1 MKLNRIL
8 FAAAALAVASCTLPR
23 EEISVELGEPTAVEL
38 NVEIPV
44 AGTRATTGTD
54 SENGGLT
61 NVDWGAYDLRYTIEI
76 YDATGNAL
84 AFSDV
89 YYDTASYN
97 GYSNS
102 ISLTKGRTYQLY
114 IWADFVTTQGHDLH
128 YNTSDLRSI
137 SLLDPNNYTVNDES
151 RDAYVYYGTFDVGS
165 GANAINAE
173 LKRPFAK
180 LRLVTTDANSL
191 SFDQKI
197 GSIEVSYVSGTKVPS
212 SFAPATNALGDEI
225 TVTDVTA
232 PVTAYANEA
241 VGGAEEGNCTLLTD
255 YIFAPATGQ
264 GSVEVALS
272 VYDTTGALIYTIPT
286 KLIPYS
292 RNQRTTV
299 EGPALT
305 GSANL
310 TVTVDGDI
318 TEITGGNMSF

>member
-8 FAAAALAVASCTLPR
+8 FAAAALAVASCTFPR

-44 AGTRATTGTD
+44 AGTRASTGTD
-54 SENGGLT
+54 SENGGLS
-61 NVDWGAYDLRYTIEI
+61 NVDWGVYDLRYTIEI

-84 AFSDV
+84 AFSHVD
-89 YYDTASYN
+89 YDTDGYN

-114 IWADFVTTQGHDLH
+114 IWADFVKTQGNDLH
-128 YNTSDLRSI
+128 YKTSDLRSI
-137 SLLDPNNYTVNDES
+137 SLLDPDNYTVNDES
-151 RDAYVYYGTFDVGS
+151 RDAYVYYGTFEVGS
-165 GANAINAE
+165 GANAINAT

-180 LRLVTTDANSL
+180 LRLVTTDANRL
-191 SFDQKI
+191 SFNQKI
-197 GSIEVSYVSGTKVPS
+197 GSIKVSYVSDTKVPS
-212 SFAPATNALGDEI
+212 SFAPATNTLGNEI
-225 TVTDVTA
+225 SVTDVTA

-241 VGGAEEGNCTLLTD
+241 AGSNCTLLTD

-272 VYDTTGALIYTIPT
+272 VYDTTDALIYTIPT

-299 EGPALT
+299 EGDALT
-305 GSANL
+305 GSAEL

>member
-8 FAAAALAVASCTLPR
+8 FAAAALAVASCTFPR

-44 AGTRATTGTD
+44 AGTRATTATTGTD

-61 NVDWGAYDLRYTIEI
+61 NVDWSVYDLRYTIEI
-76 YDATGNAL
+76 YDAEGDKL
-84 AFSDV
+84 AFSHVDYDTDV
-89 YYDTASYN
+89 YD

-114 IWADFVTTQGHDLH
+114 IWADFVTTQGLDLH
-128 YNTSDLRSI
+128 YDTSDLRSI
-137 SLLDPNNYTVNDES
+137 SLKNYTVNDES

-165 GANAINAE
+165 SANAINAT
-173 LKRPFAK
+173 LTRPFAK

-191 SFDQKI
+191 SFGQQI
-197 GSIEVSYVSGTKVPS
+197 GSIKVSYVSGTTVPS
-212 SFAPATNALGDEI
+212 SFAPATNTLGNEI

-232 PVTAYANEA
+232 PVTVYANEA
-241 VGGAEEGNCTLLTD
+241 AGGAEEGNCTLLTD

-264 GSVEVALS
+264 RSVEVALS
-272 VYDTTGALIYTIPT
+272 VYDTIGAPIYTIPT

-305 GSANL
+305 GSTDL
-310 TVTVDGDI
+310 MVTIDGNI

>member
-8 FAAAALAVASCTLPR
+8 FAAAALAVASCTFPR

-44 AGTRATTGTD
+44 AGTRATTGTN
-54 SENGGLT
+54 SENGGLS
-61 NVDWGAYDLRYTIEI
+61 NVDWGVYDLRYTIEI
-76 YDATGNAL
+76 YDAEGNTRAL
-84 AFSDV
+84 RV
-89 YYDTASYN
+89 VHYDTGGYD

-114 IWADFVTTQGHDLH
+114 IWADFVKTQGEDLH

-137 SLLDPNNYTVNDES
+137 SLLDPDNYTVNDES
-151 RDAYVYYGTFDVGS
+151 RDAYVYYGTFAVGS
-165 GANAINAE
+165 GANDINAT
-173 LKRPFAK
+173 LTRPFAK
-180 LRLVTTDANSL
+180 LRLVTTDANRL

-197 GSIEVSYVSGTKVPS
+197 GSIKVSYVSGTTVPS
-212 SFAPATNALGDEI
+212 SFAPATNTLGNEI

-232 PVTAYANEA
+232 PVTVYANEA
-241 VGGAEEGNCTLLTD
+241 AGGAEEGNCTLLTD

-264 GSVEVALS
+264 RSVEVALS
-272 VYDTTGALIYTIPT
+272 VSDTTGAPIYTIPT

-305 GSANL
+305 GSTDL
-310 TVTVDGDI
+310 MVTIDGNI

>member
-1 MKLNRIL
+1 M
-8 FAAAALAVASCTLPR
+8 
-23 EEISVELGEPTAVEL
+23 ELGEPTAVEL

-61 NVDWGAYDLRYTIEI
+61 NVDWNVYDLRYTIEI
-76 YDATGNAL
+76 YDVTGNAL
-84 AFSDV
+84 AFSHVD
-89 YYDTASYN
+89 YDTDSYN

-114 IWADFVTTQGHDLH
+114 IWADFVKTQGHDLH

-151 RDAYVYYGTFDVGS
+151 RDAYVYYGTFEVGS
-165 GANAINAE
+165 GTNDIAAE

-191 SFDQKI
+191 SFDQEI
-197 GSIEVSYVSGTKVPS
+197 GSIKVSYVSGTKVPS

-232 PVTAYANEA
+232 PVTVYANEA
-241 VGGAEEGNCTLLTD
+241 VGSNCTLLTD

-299 EGPALT
+299 KGAALT

-318 TEITGGNMSF
+318 TEIDGGNMSF

>member
-1 MKLNRIL
+1 M
-8 FAAAALAVASCTLPR
+8 
-23 EEISVELGEPTAVEL
+23 ELGEPTAVEL

-61 NVDWGAYDLRYTIEI
+61 NVDWNVYDLRYTIEI
-76 YDATGNAL
+76 YDVTGNAL
-84 AFSDV
+84 AFSHVD
-89 YYDTASYN
+89 YDTNGYD

-114 IWADFVTTQGHDLH
+114 IWADFVKTQGHDLH

-137 SLLDPNNYTVNDES
+137 SLLDPDKYTVNDES
-151 RDAYVYYGTFDVGS
+151 RDAYVYYGTFEVGS
-165 GANAINAE
+165 GTNAIIAE

-191 SFDQKI
+191 SFGQKI
-197 GSIEVSYVSGTKVPS
+197 GSIRVNYVDTTVPS
-212 SFAPATNALGDEI
+212 SFAPATNALGNEI

-232 PVTAYANEA
+232 PVTVYANEA
-241 VGGAEEGNCTLLTD
+241 GGSNCTLLTD

-264 GSVEVALS
+264 GSVKVSLS
-272 VYDTTGALIYTIPT
+272 VCDTIGAPIYTIPT

-318 TEITGGNMSF
+318 TEIAGGNMSF